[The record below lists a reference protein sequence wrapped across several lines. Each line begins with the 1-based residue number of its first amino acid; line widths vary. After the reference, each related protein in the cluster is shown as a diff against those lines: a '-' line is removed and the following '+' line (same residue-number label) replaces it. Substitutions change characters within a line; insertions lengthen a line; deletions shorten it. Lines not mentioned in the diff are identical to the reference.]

1 MAETLIKIK
10 LFPDKYSKKVIDHV
24 MAEALIIQFTE
35 DGYLANAAKT
45 RRMMMNREKN

>member
-1 MAETLIKIK
+1 MDSVMAETLIKIK

-35 DGYLANAAKT
+35 DGDLGGN
-45 RRMMMNREKN
+45 